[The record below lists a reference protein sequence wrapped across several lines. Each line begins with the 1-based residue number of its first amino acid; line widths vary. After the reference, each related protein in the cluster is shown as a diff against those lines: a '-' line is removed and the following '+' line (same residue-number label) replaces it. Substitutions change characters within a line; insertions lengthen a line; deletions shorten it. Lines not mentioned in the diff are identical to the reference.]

1 MNEKPSIQLY
11 KEDDVLIRQGESCNE
26 MYKLLSGNA
35 ALYLHYGEEN
45 EYFVGIIGQQ
55 KCFGEVALL
64 TGKPSPYTVV
74 ALGDIMVLKISAED
88 FESFIVNN
96 PRNAVDIM
104 KDLANRIV
112 MLNTNI
118 DMVSAELAER
128 LKDSMTAEDIT
139 EKIRMYKIT
148 GKNNIGIFSERT

>member
-11 KEDDVLIRQGESCNE
+11 KEDDVLIRQGESCGE

-45 EYFVGIIGQQ
+45 EYFVGVIGQQ

-74 ALGDIMVLKISAED
+74 ALSDVMVLKISAED

-118 DMVSAELAER
+118 DMVSAELAEK